1 MRPWIF
7 VCLFG
12 LVWFGFD
19 FCFVFIRSC
28 LSSENCCNHI
38 PSYTVGEQQQTG
50 TLKNLN
56 DNSIYTNRPQETG
69 RERRAGLLT
78 PPHPEAH
85 RELFRQGKF
94 GDMKKVRSRPS
105 WNQREP
111 LTSKEAKFPHT
122 VTNCSRSFPPPSNK
136 TPVFLIRNL
145 MDGERMCTNLLVFP
159 STSWFYLI
167 RF

>member
-1 MRPWIF
+1 MCLLDRILTGVHDSVQSPEPHTPKDECHPQSHRDSLGYMRPWIF

-69 RERRAGLLT
+69 RERRAGLLI

-111 LTSKEAKFPHT
+111 LKLSLAKIP
-122 VTNCSRSFPPPSNK
+122 
-136 TPVFLIRNL
+136 FLEFI
-145 MDGERMCTNLLVFP
+145 
-159 STSWFYLI
+159 
-167 RF
+167 